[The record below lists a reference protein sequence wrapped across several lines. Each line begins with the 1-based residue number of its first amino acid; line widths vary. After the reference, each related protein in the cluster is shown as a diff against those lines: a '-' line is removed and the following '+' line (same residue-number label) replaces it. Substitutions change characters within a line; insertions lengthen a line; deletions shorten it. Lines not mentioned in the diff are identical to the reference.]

1 MWEKIIIFVT
11 MKKIYFILFILLTSC
26 EQYVTETS
34 NVTLSGKYVV
44 SKIDITNVD
53 QNQTRDSLYGVGS
66 IYVNNSLPSP
76 FDSIEIN
83 KFYIHMDYSTIRLNQ
98 LGVYPTGGEI
108 WEYGSRPNQIYYR
121 ILGNNSY
128 NSGYL
133 QFDYITEDSSS
144 RTMTFLIEEDGIES
158 LQLKSSGTWFTN
170 ASGEKQLMTLSLTR
184 IGP

>member
-1 MWEKIIIFVT
+1 

-44 SKIDITNVD
+44 SKIEITGAD
-53 QNQTRDSLYGVGS
+53 QNQTRDSLYSLGS
-66 IYVNNSLPSP
+66 FYVNNSLPSP
-76 FDSIEIN
+76 FDSIKIN
-83 KFYIHMDYSTIRLNQ
+83 NFYIHMDYSTIRLNQ

-108 WEYGSRPNQIYYR
+108 WEYGSPPNQIFYR

-133 QFDYITEDSSS
+133 RFDYITEDGSS
-144 RTMTFLIEEDGIES
+144 RTLTFLIEEDGIES
-158 LQLKSSGTWFTN
+158 LQLKSSGTWFAS

-184 IGP
+184 TGP